1 MNKKGF
7 TLVEIL
13 VVIVVL
19 GLIIGIAVPNINKS
33 NRKAKERILLT
44 KIHNIEK
51 AAVLYG
57 QDNRGNFDKTNSTYQ
72 NTTHEYCF
80 DSSNNKINDCFYYNT
95 NITVNV
101 NTLVIKDSEGKSYIN
116 ADDDSGNIINP
127 LYKTENM
134 NQCKIQIYKKY
145 GKIYAVY
152 LKTDE
157 GSSKCFK

>member
-57 QDNRGNFDKTNSTYQ
+57 QDNRGKFNKTGG
-72 NTTHEYCF
+72 CDI
-80 DSSNNKINDCFYYNT
+80 DSSHYNECMEL
-95 NITVNV
+95 ISVE
-101 NTLVIKDSEGKSYIN
+101 TLVKGTLLNDYKSYIN

-134 NQCKIQIYKKY
+134 NECKIQIYKKY

-152 LKTDE
+152 LKSNE